1 MLDTAI
7 REYKAG
13 SRPTEPGWSA
23 DLVLLAKANL
33 TIPAE
38 QIDAPVQKTIKS
50 NKADFFLA
58 ELTRIMALAP
68 GQYNEQVK
76 LAATSQPGLWMSK
89 GDDKGVFWS
98 ENHHLYGIVA
108 Q

>member
-1 MLDTAI
+1 MKNSTELQTEFRDRQQSLLDTAI

-38 QIDAPVQKTIKS
+38 QIDALVQKTIKS
-50 NKADFFLA
+50 TKADFYLA
-58 ELTRIMALAP
+58 ELTNWL
-68 GQYNEQVK
+68 QVNTTNK
-76 LAATSQPGLWMSK
+76 
-89 GDDKGVFWS
+89 
-98 ENHHLYGIVA
+98 
-108 Q
+108 